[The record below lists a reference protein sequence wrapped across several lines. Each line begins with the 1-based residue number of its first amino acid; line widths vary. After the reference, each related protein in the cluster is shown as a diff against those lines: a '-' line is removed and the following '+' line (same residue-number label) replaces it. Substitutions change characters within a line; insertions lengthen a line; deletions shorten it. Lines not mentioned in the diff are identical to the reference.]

1 MQPDGS
7 RNSAAAASFS
17 ARNCRPSS
25 AVNMALERVLIVMAM
40 EGEAQP
46 LVEHYGLTKVVSPPW
61 PASLPLV
68 AYTGQVHGMQLHL
81 VTNGKDATH
90 GVDLVATT
98 PACVNAYASIV
109 AFDPQLVISAGTA
122 GGFASRGA
130 EIGDVFLSSKC
141 IFHARRIPF
150 GPAYEAYGLGSYE
163 GPRLA
168 NLAQQAGCKTG
179 VVSTG
184 DSFDIVPSDLEIMN
198 REGAAIK
205 EMEAAAVAQVCQ
217 QLNVMYFALKSVT
230 DIVDGDKATGDEFAT
245 NFAAAAAALK
255 EKMIAIL
262 ELAAPIPLSE
272 WQAQE

>member
-1 MQPDGS
+1 
-7 RNSAAAASFS
+7 
-17 ARNCRPSS
+17 
-25 AVNMALERVLIVMAM
+25 MALERVLIVMAM

-46 LVEHYGLTKVVSPPW
+46 LVEHYGLTKIGSPPW

-68 AYTGQVHGMQLHL
+68 AYTGQVHGLQLHL

-150 GPAYEAYGLGSYE
+150 GPVYEAYGLGSYP
-163 GPRLA
+163 GPSLA
-168 NLAQQAGCKTG
+168 TLSQRAGCKTG

-205 EMEAAAVAQVCQ
+205 EMEAAAVAQICQ
-217 QLNVMYFALKSVT
+217 QLNVMFFALKSVT
-230 DIVDGDKATGDEFAT
+230 DIVDGEKATGDEFAT
-245 NFAAAAAALK
+245 NFAAAATALK

-272 WQAQE
+272 WQAQERFAKHEKISPVQ